1 MSVTSKY
8 ESKLMKNDPSRFK
21 RLVENQFPVKE
32 EMRKTSLNLPVS
44 LDRLL
49 SFWVNRENEKPRQ
62 VKVTREAVIADALR
76 FYFDVK

>member
-1 MSVTSKY
+1 MSAIRRNAR
-8 ESKLMKNDPSRFK
+8 KLIKHDPSRFK
-21 RLVENQFPVKE
+21 RFVKNQFPVKE

-49 SFWVNRENEKPRQ
+49 SSYVNRENEKPRQ
-62 VKVTREAVIADALR
+62 FRITRQAVMADALR